1 MSACLLAYFRWYNS
15 LPPISKTFG
24 TLCVFTA
31 ALVQLQILD
40 PTFLALYYPFVF
52 KHFQVCIGFCFECF
66 HFSLTN
72 IPFQIFAPKWLIV
85 NLH

>member
-1 MSACLLAYFRWYNS
+1 MRACLLAYFRWYNS

-24 TLCVFTA
+24 TLCIVTA

-52 KHFQVCIGFCFECF
+52 KHFQVCVFLFF
-66 HFSLTN
+66 VFLHFILVQMYYFILLFLSG
-72 IPFQIFAPKWLIV
+72 
-85 NLH
+85 